1 MALQPLEILQRNRV
15 SLLAVVVLCTVA
27 LGFAV
32 SAANPLFW
40 KMQWPKT
47 DFDRKSVDLSEI
59 RSAGPGKDGIPA
71 IDNPR
76 FLTVTK
82 SIEDKYYGATEP
94 VIGVVINGDARA
106 YPLQILMWH
115 EIVNDTVGGVP
126 VTVTYCPLC
135 NSAIVF
141 DRRVAGRILDFGVS
155 GNLRKSD
162 MVMYD
167 RQTESW
173 WQQFLGE
180 GIVGQM
186 TGERLKMLPSRVE
199 AFGHFVKRAPGGKVL
214 IPPEDVSRGYGMNPY
229 LGYDTAPRPF
239 LYSGAMPEGIKPMAY
254 VLAVDNEAWSLDLI
268 RKNKR
273 IEKGDLVIT
282 WSPGQNSALDT
293 SDIVEGRDIGNVV
306 VQRRTANGLVDAV
319 HDLTFAFVF
328 HAFRKDGIIHK

>member
-1 MALQPLEILQRNRV
+1 MAFLRDMARRRAGLM
-15 SLLAVVVLCTVA
+15 VA
-27 LGFAV
+27 LLLGAGV
-32 SAANPLFW
+32 PVAADAAASPWIW

-47 DFDRKSVDLSEI
+47 DFAMKSVDLEEI
-59 RSAGPGKDGIPA
+59 RPGGPGKDGIPA
-71 IDNPR
+71 IDEPR
-76 FLTVTK
+76 FGPVGTIIAEK
-82 SIEDKYYGATEP
+82 RYGHEEP
-94 VIGVVINGDARA
+94 VIGLILNGDARA

-115 EIVNDTVGGVP
+115 EIVNDVVGGIP

-141 DRRVAGRILDFGVS
+141 DRRVAGRVLDFGVS

-186 TGERLKMLPSRVE
+186 TGVRLRMLPARVE
-199 AFGHFVKRAPGGKVL
+199 AFERFAERAPGGKVL
-214 IPPEDVSRGYGMNPY
+214 LPPPDTGRAYGLNPYRGY
-229 LGYDTAPRPF
+229 DSSAKPF
-239 LYSGAMPEGIKPMAY
+239 LYEGDMPEGIEPLAY
-254 VLAVDNEAWSLDLI
+254 VLALGDDAWPLDLI
-268 RKNKR
+268 RRKKR

-282 WSPGQNSALDT
+282 WTPGQNSALDT
-293 SDIVEGRDIGNVV
+293 AAIGKGRDIGNVV
-306 VQRRTANGLVDAV
+306 VQRRTAAGLVDAV

-328 HAFRKDGIIHK
+328 HAFKTGGVIHK

>member
-1 MALQPLEILQRNRV
+1 L
-15 SLLAVVVLCTVA
+15 VL
-27 LGFAV
+27 
-32 SAANPLFW
+32 
-40 KMQWPKT
+40 
-47 DFDRKSVDLSEI
+47 
-59 RSAGPGKDGIPA
+59 
-71 IDNPR
+71 
-76 FLTVTK
+76 
-82 SIEDKYYGATEP
+82 
-94 VIGVVINGDARA
+94 NGDARA

-115 EIVNDTVGGVP
+115 EIVNDVVGGVP

-186 TGERLKMLPSRVE
+186 TGARLKMLPARVE
-199 AFGHFVKRAPGGKVL
+199 AFEKFAKRAPEGKVL
-214 IPPEDVSRGYGMNPY
+214 VPSEDSGRAYGMNPY
-229 LGYDTAPRPF
+229 IGYDTAPRPF
-239 LYSGAMPEGIKPMAY
+239 LYNGEMPKGIAPLAY
-254 VLAVDNEAWSLDLI
+254 VLAVGDEAWSLDLI
-268 RKNKR
+268 KRKKR
-273 IEKGDLVIT
+273 IENGNLVIT

-293 SDIVEGRDIGNVV
+293 SDIAEGRDIGNVV
-306 VQRRTANGLVDAV
+306 VQRRTDKGLVDVA

-328 HAFRKDGIIHK
+328 HAFKKAGKIHK